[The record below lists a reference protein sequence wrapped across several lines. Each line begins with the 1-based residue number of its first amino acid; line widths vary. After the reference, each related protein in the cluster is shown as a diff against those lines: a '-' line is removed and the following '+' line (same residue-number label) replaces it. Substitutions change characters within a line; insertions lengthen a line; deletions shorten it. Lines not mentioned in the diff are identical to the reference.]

1 MYLFF
6 TIRHAIQYHYS
17 TAVFLEPLLIRLRP
31 RSDAFQR
38 LIDFDLTVLPL
49 PAGRSDSI
57 DLEGNSSTSL
67 WFDGTRSQLSLI
79 ATSRVE
85 TLCTNPFRF
94 IITAEGVLQVPAQ
107 YPEGMQALLT
117 PHLQRTDPSGELDS
131 LAHQVIRET
140 GGQTVPFLCA
150 LAQRISCTC
159 EKVVRRTGEPLPP
172 SVTLEQR
179 RGACR
184 DLTVLFMD
192 LCRSVGL
199 ASRFV
204 SGYAEAGQR
213 GVRRELHAWAEV
225 YLPGGGWR
233 GFDPT
238 LGLAVADRHVVAAA
252 SPVASWASPVAGTF
266 RGDAAG
272 STMDYQ
278 VSVAEDAGHNGLE
291 ASRSPIEDGSHQKG
305 PVPGI

>member
-1 MYLFF
+1 VYLFF
-6 TIRHAIQYHYS
+6 TIRHAIQYQYS
-17 TAVFLEPLLIRLRP
+17 TAVFLEPLLVRLRP

-57 DLEGNSSTSL
+57 DLEGTSSTSL
-67 WFDGTRSQLSLI
+67 WFDGTRNQLSLI

-85 TLCTNPFRF
+85 TLCTNPFGF
-94 IITAEGVLQVPAQ
+94 IITAEGVRQVPAQ
-107 YPEGMQALLT
+107 YPEGMQRLLT

-131 LAHQVIRET
+131 FAHQVIRES
-140 GGQTVPFLCA
+140 GGQTVSFLSA
-150 LAQRISCTC
+150 LALRISGIC
-159 EKVVRRTGEPLPP
+159 EKVVRRTGEPLRP
-172 SVTLEQR
+172 SVTLEQK

-204 SGYAEAGQR
+204 SGYAEADQSE
-213 GVRRELHAWAEV
+213 VRRELHAWAEV

-272 STMDYQ
+272 SMMEYE
-278 VSVAEDAGHNGLE
+278 VSVETDVAENRMQA
-291 ASRSPIEDGSHQKG
+291 P
-305 PVPGI
+305 